1 MTSWTHLNY
10 FKYIPMDIETI
21 KLYNYRRVFV
31 SIFFSFFLENSKG
44 IIFAIMYSFLLLF
57 GKLEKTKEVLFI
69 VIWEKNI

>member
-1 MTSWTHLNY
+1 
-10 FKYIPMDIETI
+10 MDIETI

-31 SIFFSFFLENSKG
+31 SMFENSKG

-69 VIWEKNI
+69 VI